1 MGTNDITDL
10 LKLAIPERLA
20 IAEELWASVA
30 FEREREPAH
39 DAEKKFVNTR
49 LQAYLAN
56 PSGTVTWSAVKKG
69 LGL

>member
-1 MGTNDITDL
+1 MGSNDITDL

-30 FEREREPAH
+30 TERERALSSE
-39 DAEKKFVNTR
+39 AEKKFVTTR
-49 LQAYLAN
+49 LNEYLSN
-56 PSGTVTWSAVKKG
+56 PTDVVPWSEVKKG

>member
-10 LKLAIPERLA
+10 LKLAVSERLA

-30 FEREREPAH
+30 TEHERAPVSE
-39 DAEKKFVNTR
+39 AEEKFVNTR
-49 LQAYLAN
+49 LNEYLAN
-56 PSGTVTWSAVKKG
+56 PSDVVSWSEVKKG